1 MANEALQDRLT
12 TKIPVSNMFTV
23 ISRRN
28 LIPSSDLLHLPD
40 YSLPVTSRSSRVRFQ
55 FSFPPPPSLVATR
68 RLRFTSGADTRE
80 TPGTPSMELCT
91 PFTRARVMTRTMDM
105 ELCTPAVRWKTP
117 HTGLLHSPGME
128 LCTPAVT
135 RPARDPQCTPSMEM
149 CTPLVTCGKL
159 GLVTPAV
166 SSVPSSMELCT
177 PASNNVVSS
186 MDMCTPLLGGG
197 GVTEDSLEVKTPDIG
212 DLSLESPNKKK
223 KVSHNDEEDMK
234 DSGISSPDLSRREM
248 QEDCPK
254 LHWFIIEDP
263 IRGFKYKPH

>member
-12 TKIPVSNMFTV
+12 SKIPVSNIFTV

-68 RLRFTSGADTRE
+68 RLRFTSGADTKETRE
-80 TPGTPSMELCT
+80 TPVTPAMELCT
-91 PFTRARVMTRTMDM
+91 PFTRARVLTRTLDM

-135 RPARDPQCTPSMEM
+135 KVPRDLHCTPSMEM
-149 CTPLVTCGKL
+149 CTPLVTY
-159 GLVTPAV
+159 GLAT
-166 SSVPSSMELCT
+166 PSSMELCT
-177 PASNNVVSS
+177 PASDHVVSS
-186 MDMCTPLLGGG
+186 MDMCTPLL
-197 GVTEDSLEVKTPDIG
+197 VTEDSLEVKTPDIG

-248 QEDCPK
+248 QEDSQK

-263 IRGFKYKPH
+263 IRGFKYKPY